1 MAILHRGAAIR
12 GGFFTL
18 PGGGIGVI
26 ATGPF
31 VQRALALTARVG
43 EVPVVGVR
51 IAPQGGSFVGRLS
64 GTPRAGDTLLVRY
77 PPEPEVQTDI
87 RYQRP
92 SDRPASRLPV
102 A

>member
-1 MAILHRGAAIR
+1 MAILRRGATIR

-18 PGGGIGVI
+18 PGGVVGVI

-43 EVPVVGVR
+43 NVPVVGVR
-51 IAPQGGSFVGRLS
+51 IAPQGGSFMGRLD
-64 GTPRAGDTLLVRY
+64 GTPRAGDALFVRH
-77 PPEPEVQTDI
+77 PPEPEVQTNI

-92 SDRPASRLPV
+92 PPRPASSFPV